1 MIADEAVATMRDQLV
16 KEYAE
21 MRNKKS
27 PRKELQVF
35 MDNRGCN
42 AKQLELFAALL
53 ENMGQEF
60 YNDGERFENSFNNF
74 LPNLNL
80 KQTF

>member
-1 MIADEAVATMRDQLV
+1 
-16 KEYAE
+16 
-21 MRNKKS
+21 
-27 PRKELQVF
+27 

-42 AKQLELFAALL
+42 AKQLELFTALL

-60 YNDGERFENSFNNF
+60 YNDGERFEISFNNL